1 MSSQR
6 PKWIQ
11 SAYDEVEYYAKRK
24 PHKLTKR
31 EFMRGMT
38 NGKCNRVPEG
48 SGTSDSDLLIGK
60 WRNRLRKLQ
69 KEHPSEVDIFT
80 DDETYTCGHIPVGWL
95 KIHPPRVLSD
105 DQKAELAERMRKL
118 REVQDADG

>member
-1 MSSQR
+1 MENAIEFLKGQERATVTFSS
-6 PKWIQ
+6 
-11 SAYDEVEYYAKRK
+11 E
-24 PHKLTKR
+24 
-31 EFMRGMT
+31 
-38 NGKCNRVPEG
+38 
-48 SGTSDSDLLIGK
+48 K

-80 DDETYTCGHIPVGWL
+80 DDETYTCGHIPVNWL

-118 REVQDADG
+118 REVQDE

>member
-1 MSSQR
+1 MENAIEFLKGQEKATVTFSS
-6 PKWIQ
+6 
-11 SAYDEVEYYAKRK
+11 E
-24 PHKLTKR
+24 
-31 EFMRGMT
+31 
-38 NGKCNRVPEG
+38 
-48 SGTSDSDLLIGK
+48 K

-69 KEHPSEVDIFT
+69 KEHPSDVDIFT

>member
-1 MSSQR
+1 MENAIEFLKGQERATVTFSS
-6 PKWIQ
+6 
-11 SAYDEVEYYAKRK
+11 E
-24 PHKLTKR
+24 
-31 EFMRGMT
+31 
-38 NGKCNRVPEG
+38 
-48 SGTSDSDLLIGK
+48 K

-69 KEHPSEVDIFT
+69 KEHPNEVDIFT

-118 REVQDADG
+118 REVQDADS